1 MDVTLKAEPVAGIG
15 AVCDALGL
23 STATFYRRRA
33 ALALASLATSTAI
46 EGKAPGTDQ
55 LIEQSEA
62 GGLLD
67 VAVCGHAE
75 QSATGPELTV
85 DRTADSTPAR
95 SEVEPPGAPASKPKP
110 ISPRALSADE
120 RAQVMAALN
129 EDRFCNL
136 APAEVFATLLDEGT
150 YLCSERTMYRILA
163 DHAQLRERRN
173 QLRHPQYVA
182 PELMATKPNQL
193 WSWDITKLKTF
204 IKCQYF
210 HLYVILDVYSRYVV
224 GWRVETCES
233 GELAKDLMET
243 SCQRQKIQPGM
254 LSMHSDNGPAM
265 ISQPVASL
273 LITLDVAKSHSRP
286 HVSDDNPFSEAQFK
300 TLKYRPSFPERFAS
314 LEHARVFLREFF
326 AWYNTA
332 HHHSRLALLTP
343 YDVHHGRVDE
353 RIAQRAAVL
362 DAAYAAKPQRF
373 VHRPPA
379 PRRPPQIVWINP
391 PKESPANEETRA

>member
-1 MDVTLKAEPVAGIG
+1 MDIAVQAEPVAGVGIG
-15 AVCDALGL
+15 SLCAALGL
-23 STATFYRRRA
+23 STATFFRRRA
-33 ALALASLATSTAI
+33 ALASQATN
-46 EGKAPGTDQ
+46 KAEVEPSQ
-55 LIEQSEA
+55 Q
-62 GGLLD
+62 GGLL
-67 VAVCGHAE
+67 VLAVCGRDE
-75 QSATGPELTV
+75 QTATAPELDD
-85 DRTADSTPAR
+85 DRSADSTPAR
-95 SEVEPPGAPASKPKP
+95 SRAEPVLAPTKERVSH
-110 ISPRALSADE
+110 RALSAHE
-120 RAQVMAALN
+120 RDQVMSALN

-136 APAEVFATLLDEGT
+136 APAEVFATLLDEGK

-173 QLRHPQYVA
+173 QLHHPQYTA

-204 IKCQYF
+204 VKCQYL

-224 GWRVETCES
+224 GWRVETRES
-233 GELAKDLMET
+233 GELARDLMET
-243 SCQRQKIQPGM
+243 SCERQQIQPGV

-314 LEHARVFLREFF
+314 LEHARAFLRQFF
-326 AWYNTA
+326 AWYNTE

-343 YDVHHGRVDE
+343 SDVHHGLVDQ
-353 RIAQRAAVL
+353 RIGQRALVL
-362 DAAYAAKPQRF
+362 DAAFAARPERF
-373 VHRPPA
+373 VRRPPT
-379 PRRPPQIVWINP
+379 PRRPPETVWINP
-391 PKESPANEETRA
+391 PKESPATEEARA

>member
-1 MDVTLKAEPVAGIG
+1 MEITVQQAEPVGVGIG
-15 AVCDALGL
+15 SVCAALGL
-23 STATFYRRRA
+23 SPATFFRRRA
-33 ALALASLATSTAI
+33 ALAAQATSKTEI
-46 EGKAPGTDQ
+46 ELAAATDPPTEGPQ
-55 LIEQSEA
+55 E
-62 GGLLD
+62 GGLL
-67 VAVCGHAE
+67 VLAVCGLDE
-75 QSATGPELTV
+75 QTATAPELTAGRSI
-85 DRTADSTPAR
+85 DLTPAR
-95 SEVEPPGAPASKPKP
+95 SGVAPT
-110 ISPRALSADE
+110 SPRALSAEE
-120 RAQVMAALN
+120 RSQVMAALN

-136 APAEVFATLLDEGT
+136 APAEVFATLLDEGK

-173 QLRHPQYVA
+173 QLRHPQYAA

-204 IKCQYF
+204 VKCQYF

-233 GELAKDLMET
+233 GELARDLMET
-243 SCQRQKIQPGM
+243 TCERQSIQPGV

-314 LEHARVFLREFF
+314 IEHARAFLREFF
-326 AWYNTA
+326 AWYNTE

-343 YDVHHGRVDE
+343 SDVHHGLVDQ
-353 RIAQRAAVL
+353 RLGQRALVL
-362 DAAYAAKPQRF
+362 DAAYAARPERF
-373 VHRPPA
+373 VRRPPT
-379 PRRPPQIVWINP
+379 PRRPPQTVWINP
-391 PKESPANEETRA
+391 PKEPPATEEPQA